1 MNDVTS
7 IILKI
12 VVGILFAIITR
23 YLVPYLKTLR
33 DDARWKRLIDMVETA
48 VLAAE
53 QTVKDPKSGPEKKEM
68 VLKFVSDWFVK
79 QGIDV
84 TAEELDKLIEAAV
97 KKMKDEENVKVP
109 QSVIN
114 VS

>member
-97 KKMKDEENVKVP
+97 KKMKDEEIVKVP

>member
-97 KKMKDEENVKVP
+97 KTMNDKKVKTP
-109 QSVIN
+109 SSIIN
-114 VS
+114 IE

>member
-97 KKMKDEENVKVP
+97 KKMKDEETVKVP